1 MRNKMTPMKT
11 NERTPGP
18 WVAKRMPCQSDD
30 HVYNSEVEAIEC
42 DGKFGAIVASL
53 LRKADAQLIAAAP
66 ELLAACEAFVH
77 AKTES
82 ELNHAA
88 VIASA
93 AIAYAKGER

>member
-1 MRNKMTPMKT
+1 MSNH
-11 NERTPGP
+11 TPGP
-18 WVAKRMPCQSDD
+18 WTARRMACQTDS
-30 HVYNSEVEAIEC
+30 HTYNSEVVTSEGGEC
-42 DGKFGAIVASL
+42 VASL
-53 LRKADAQLIAAAP
+53 LRKADAQLIAAAS

-82 ELNHAA
+82 ELNYAA

>member
-1 MRNKMTPMKT
+1 VSNH
-11 NERTPGP
+11 TPGP
-18 WVAKRMPCQSDD
+18 WTARRMACQTDS
-30 HVYNSEVEAIEC
+30 HTYNSEVVTSEGGEY
-42 DGKFGAIVASL
+42 VAGL
-53 LRKADAQLIAAAP
+53 LRKADAQLIAAAS
-66 ELLAACEAFVH
+66 ELLEACEALVE

>member
-1 MRNKMTPMKT
+1 MSNH
-11 NERTPGP
+11 TPGP
-18 WVAKRMPCQSDD
+18 WTARRMACQTDS
-30 HVYNSEVEAIEC
+30 HTYNSEVVTTGGEC
-42 DGKFGAIVASL
+42 VAGL

>member
-1 MRNKMTPMKT
+1 MSNH
-11 NERTPGP
+11 TPGP
-18 WVAKRMPCQSDD
+18 WTARRMACQTDS
-30 HVYNSEVEAIEC
+30 HTYNSEVVTSEGGEC
-42 DGKFGAIVASL
+42 VASL

-66 ELLAACEAFVH
+66 ELLAACQAFID

>member
-1 MRNKMTPMKT
+1 MSNH
-11 NERTPGP
+11 TPGP
-18 WVAKRMPCQSDD
+18 WVAKRMPCQTDS
-30 HVYNSEVEAIEC
+30 HTYNSEVVTAEGGEC
-42 DGKFGAIVASL
+42 VASL

-66 ELLAACEAFVH
+66 ELLAACQAFID